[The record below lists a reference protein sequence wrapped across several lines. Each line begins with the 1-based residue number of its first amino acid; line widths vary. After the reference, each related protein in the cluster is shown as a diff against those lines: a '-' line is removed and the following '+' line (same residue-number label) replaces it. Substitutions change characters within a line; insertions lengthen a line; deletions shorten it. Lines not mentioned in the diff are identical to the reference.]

1 MGHCVRHPDYPKQS
15 SMKKEKSIKVN
26 ICWEL
31 GDERKCETMDK
42 NDAYATR
49 DYTEKNGGVVFWF
62 QPLED

>member
-1 MGHCVRHPDYPKQS
+1 
-15 SMKKEKSIKVN
+15 MKKEKPIKVN
-26 ICWEL
+26 ICWEI
-31 GDERKCETMDK
+31 GNQRKCETMDK